1 MNLYIPRRI
10 SGQSEDSERPSL
22 PVWDK
27 SDAVVRQKKSEK
39 PSGPASELKYQ
50 HKPMVCFMSKNQTNK
65 NMCVCACIWGWTSQ
79 LQSSTEKT
87 NPTNPASD
95 SHKGPTFAL

>member
-65 NMCVCACIWGWTSQ
+65 KQLELRVRKAGVHSLLAWGYSYAP
-79 LQSSTEKT
+79 SSAY
-87 NPTNPASD
+87 PQ
-95 SHKGPTFAL
+95 